1 MQNHSY
7 ECKVYDKLSG
17 IIKIAIF
24 VPIIGLEIKYATDL
38 KLTAMTGWKWKCTRE
53 MISIFPMW
61 TFNGVYPSVD
71 TIFIPEHVF
80 HVWYY

>member
-1 MQNHSY
+1 VLSTRGAIWGFFHERLNMDICPGPVIIHMQNHSY

-38 KLTAMTGWKWKCTRE
+38 KLTAMTG
-53 MISIFPMW
+53 
-61 TFNGVYPSVD
+61 
-71 TIFIPEHVF
+71 
-80 HVWYY
+80 